1 MPGLDVWPKW
11 PEYTESDVPAA
22 EEQQLRQ
29 YKKEIVAE
37 YGEESI
43 RRAWVKTCSELAV
56 ITEEIRQKGSSVIP
70 ELSFDEFQNIPNAE
84 IARLKNVGC
93 FVIRGVIPRE
103 EASEQFK
110 KLKKYVTENKD
121 SLSGMMFQYFAFHC
135 AEQTNK

>member
-1 MPGLDVWPKW
+1 M
-11 PEYTESDVPAA
+11 
-22 EEQQLRQ
+22 RQ

-43 RRAWVKTCSELAV
+43 RRAWVKTCSDLAV
-56 ITEEIRQKGSSVIP
+56 ITEEIRQNGSSVIP

-110 KLKKYVTENKD
+110 KLKKYVTERLLVWYD
-121 SLSGMMFQYFAFHC
+121 VSIFCFSLRR
-135 AEQTNK
+135 TN